1 MLDCPIVGISAGAMN
16 CGKTVL
22 NSSQK
27 IKQPALPL
35 FLEGLALSDF
45 IIEPHFEKKK
55 QNSEQM
61 KLIFEASKQMEI
73 YGLRDGSYLFDGKVY
88 GKCEVIFQSK
98 IIPLSEDGE
107 VVLLDKEMR

>member
-61 KLIFEASKQMEI
+61 KLIFEASKEMEI
-73 YGLRDGSYLFDGKVY
+73 YGLRDGSYIQNDTIYGECELIYKGKI
-88 GKCEVIFQSK
+88 KK
-98 IIPLSEDGE
+98 ICSD
-107 VVLLDKEMR
+107 

>member
-1 MLDCPIVGISAGAMN
+1 MQILDCPIVGISAGAMN

-35 FLEGLALSDF
+35 FLEGLALSNF
-45 IIEPHFEKKK
+45 VIEPHFEKKK

-61 KLIFEASKQMEI
+61 KLILEASKQMKI

-88 GKCEVIFQSK
+88 GKCEVIFQ
-98 IIPLSEDGE
+98 
-107 VVLLDKEMR
+107 